1 MGAQMQ
7 RRAYSR
13 VCGASTAFRP
23 VAIERV
29 TPHGRPDAARG
40 VHPSLRGLDGETLSC
55 AGLCGGRTRSWPHR
69 KIDTISGPMLGLEQ
83 IVRAPRAM
91 ATKDLKDILGR
102 LKYADDAKVVQ
113 QTTEQMK
120 AVTGRMA
127 AVRHKLVVM
136 SGKGGVGKSMTTVN
150 LALALARQGHKV
162 GVLDVDLNGPC
173 VPHMLGMRGQ
183 QFTITPEG
191 AIPPVGPLGLKVGS
205 MDFFLDELTPVR
217 WKGPMDL
224 SPVWLGVWEMN
235 VLREFIAAIVWG
247 EVDFLLADLPPGA
260 AADKPPVIAG
270 FIPDLDGAIV
280 VTTPSEV
287 ASDVVQKSIVY
298 ARDLGIKVLGIVE
311 NMSTYRCPQ
320 CGTESE
326 LFEGDTEAMCQA
338 LELPL
343 LGRIPFDRNLAKS
356 FDKGTPLLDASYPIL
371 KRYDEIASRIKTLVD
386 YKKILA
392 KQL

>member
-1 MGAQMQ
+1 
-7 RRAYSR
+7 
-13 VCGASTAFRP
+13 
-23 VAIERV
+23 
-29 TPHGRPDAARG
+29 
-40 VHPSLRGLDGETLSC
+40 
-55 AGLCGGRTRSWPHR
+55 
-69 KIDTISGPMLGLEQ
+69 MLGLDQ
-83 IVRAPRAM
+83 ILRASRAM

-113 QTTEQMK
+113 QITEQMK
-120 AVTGRMA
+120 AVQGRMA
-127 AVRHKLVVM
+127 SVRHKLVVM

-173 VPHMLGMRGQ
+173 VPQMLGMRGQ

-191 AIPPVGPLGLKVGS
+191 ALPPVGPLGVKIGS
-205 MDFFLDELTPVR
+205 MDFFLDELSPVR

-235 VLREFIAAIVWG
+235 VLREFIADIVWG
-247 EVDFLLADLPPGA
+247 EVDYLLADLPPGA
-260 AADKPPVIAG
+260 AADKPPVIAS
-270 FIPDLDGAIV
+270 FIPELDGAIV
-280 VTTPSEV
+280 VTTPSQV
-287 ASDVVQKSIVY
+287 ASDVVQKSIAY
-298 ARDLGIKVLGIVE
+298 ARDLGIRVLGIVE
-311 NMSTYRCPQ
+311 NMSMYRCPQ

-338 LELPL
+338 LDLPL
-343 LGRIPFDRNLAKS
+343 LGRIPFDRTLAKS
-356 FDKGTPLLDASYPIL
+356 FDKGTPLLDASYPTL
-371 KRYDEIASRIKTLVD
+371 KLYDEIASRIKTLLE